1 MKKLQ
6 MLTAAAGIILAFAGP
21 GLAASRNH
29 QAADAYES
37 GDVSADRS
45 GAYNYGPVTG
55 QRVRAPAQPQYQY
68 GGSTGYTGQNLPYAD
83 RPYGDPDSW

>member
-21 GLAASRNH
+21 GLAASRTH
-29 QAADAYES
+29 QAADAYAS

-45 GAYNYGPVTG
+45 GAYNYGPVAG
-55 QRVRAPAQPQYQY
+55 QRFRSPVQPQYQY
-68 GGSTGYTGQNLPYAD
+68 NDTSAYTGQNLPYAD
-83 RPYGDPDSW
+83 RPYGDPDGW